1 MKLNAKNQSLGV
13 LRSLLL
19 LVLIIFGVWILDERG
34 LLAVVLEG
42 DKSQIS
48 TVIGCLW
55 IISSIYW
62 LYLSK
67 LISDERN
74 SFENMEF
81 KNKKLL
87 VSRFFN
93 SLEKNEDKDVLIN
106 AFESEFEKKISYGVV
121 ASDVALKLGLL
132 GTIIG
137 FISVP
142 LGIGGGSLMV
152 PFMRTFGYDIRK
164 SIGTAAAVGF
174 LIAVSGTITMIT
186 GGEIINNVNT
196 PFSIG
201 YINLLGF
208 IVFVPVTMLMARIGA
223 KAVYKINKKLL
234 SKIFGIFLIIVS
246 LRSFLEYLNIN

>member
-1 MKLNAKNQSLGV
+1 MKLNLKNQSLGV

-67 LISDERN
+67 IISDERN

-137 FISVP
+137 FI
-142 LGIGGGSLMV
+142 LMLK
-152 PFMRTFGYDIRK
+152 PIADLNSTSPEDLKMALSSMSSGM
-164 SIGTAAAVGF
+164 AVALYTTLTG
-174 LIAVSGTITMIT
+174 LIVS
-186 GGEIINNVNT
+186 
-196 PFSIG
+196 
-201 YINLLGF
+201 
-208 IVFVPVTMLMARIGA
+208 TMLRIQFHFSA
-223 KAVYKINKKLL
+223 TWIISLL
-234 SKIFGIFLIIVS
+234 NDLAFYTENNF
-246 LRSFLEYLNIN
+246 E

>member
-1 MKLNAKNQSLGV
+1 MKFNTQNQSLGV

-19 LVLIIFGVWILDERG
+19 LVLIIFGVWILNERG

-48 TVIGCLW
+48 IVIACLW

-67 LISDERN
+67 IISDERN

-81 KNKKLL
+81 GNKKLL

-137 FISVP
+137 FI
-142 LGIGGGSLMV
+142 LMLK
-152 PFMRTFGYDIRK
+152 PIADLNSTSPEDLKMALSSMSSGM
-164 SIGTAAAVGF
+164 AVA
-174 LIAVSGTITMIT
+174 LYTTLT
-186 GGEIINNVNT
+186 G
-196 PFSIG
+196 
-201 YINLLGF
+201 L
-208 IVFVPVTMLMARIGA
+208 
-223 KAVYKINKKLL
+223 
-234 SKIFGIFLIIVS
+234 IVS
-246 LRSFLEYLNIN
+246 TLLRIQFHFSATWIISLLNDLAFYTENNFE

>member
-1 MKLNAKNQSLGV
+1 MKFNTQNQSLGV

-48 TVIGCLW
+48 TVIACLW

-67 LISDERN
+67 IISDERN

-93 SLEKNEDKDVLIN
+93 SLKKNEDKDVLIN

-137 FISVP
+137 FI
-142 LGIGGGSLMV
+142 LMLK
-152 PFMRTFGYDIRK
+152 PIADLNSTSPEDLKMALSSMSSGM
-164 SIGTAAAVGF
+164 AVA
-174 LIAVSGTITMIT
+174 LYTTIT
-186 GGEIINNVNT
+186 G
-196 PFSIG
+196 
-201 YINLLGF
+201 L
-208 IVFVPVTMLMARIGA
+208 
-223 KAVYKINKKLL
+223 
-234 SKIFGIFLIIVS
+234 IVS
-246 LRSFLEYLNIN
+246 TLLRIQFHFSATWIISLLNDLAFYTENNFE

>member
-1 MKLNAKNQSLGV
+1 MKLNVKNQSLGV

-34 LLAVVLEG
+34 FLAVVLEG

-67 LISDERN
+67 IISDERN
-74 SFENMEF
+74 SFKNMEF

-106 AFESEFEKKISYGVV
+106 AFESEFEKKISYGLI

-137 FISVP
+137 FI
-142 LGIGGGSLMV
+142 LMLK
-152 PFMRTFGYDIRK
+152 PIADLNSTSPEDLKIALSSMSSGM
-164 SIGTAAAVGF
+164 AVA
-174 LIAVSGTITMIT
+174 LYTTLT
-186 GGEIINNVNT
+186 G
-196 PFSIG
+196 
-201 YINLLGF
+201 L
-208 IVFVPVTMLMARIGA
+208 
-223 KAVYKINKKLL
+223 
-234 SKIFGIFLIIVS
+234 IVS
-246 LRSFLEYLNIN
+246 TLLRIQFHFSATWIISLLNDLAFYTENNFE

>member
-1 MKLNAKNQSLGV
+1 M
-13 LRSLLL
+13 
-19 LVLIIFGVWILDERG
+19 VLIIFGVWILDERG

-67 LISDERN
+67 IISDERN

-137 FISVP
+137 FI
-142 LGIGGGSLMV
+142 LMLK
-152 PFMRTFGYDIRK
+152 PIADLNSTSPEDLKMALSSMSSGM
-164 SIGTAAAVGF
+164 AVA
-174 LIAVSGTITMIT
+174 LYTTLT
-186 GGEIINNVNT
+186 G
-196 PFSIG
+196 
-201 YINLLGF
+201 L
-208 IVFVPVTMLMARIGA
+208 
-223 KAVYKINKKLL
+223 
-234 SKIFGIFLIIVS
+234 IVS
-246 LRSFLEYLNIN
+246 TLLRIQFHFLATWIISLLNDLAFYTENNFE

>member
-1 MKLNAKNQSLGV
+1 MKFNTKNQSLGV

-19 LVLIIFGVWILDERG
+19 LVLIMFGVWILDERG

-48 TVIGCLW
+48 TVIACLW
-55 IISSIYW
+55 VISSIYW

-67 LISDERN
+67 IISDERN

-87 VSRFFN
+87 VSKFFN
-93 SLEKNEDKDVLIN
+93 SLKKNEDKDVLIN

-137 FISVP
+137 FI
-142 LGIGGGSLMV
+142 LMLK
-152 PFMRTFGYDIRK
+152 PIADLNSTSPEDLKMALSSMSSGM
-164 SIGTAAAVGF
+164 AVA
-174 LIAVSGTITMIT
+174 LYTTLT
-186 GGEIINNVNT
+186 G
-196 PFSIG
+196 
-201 YINLLGF
+201 L
-208 IVFVPVTMLMARIGA
+208 
-223 KAVYKINKKLL
+223 
-234 SKIFGIFLIIVS
+234 IVS
-246 LRSFLEYLNIN
+246 TLLRIQFHFSATWIISLLNDLAFYTENNFE

>member
-1 MKLNAKNQSLGV
+1 MKLNVKNQSLGV

-34 LLAVVLEG
+34 FLAVVLEG

-67 LISDERN
+67 IISDERN

-137 FISVP
+137 FI
-142 LGIGGGSLMV
+142 LMLK
-152 PFMRTFGYDIRK
+152 PIADLNSTSPEDLKMALSSMSSGM
-164 SIGTAAAVGF
+164 AVA
-174 LIAVSGTITMIT
+174 LYTTLT
-186 GGEIINNVNT
+186 G
-196 PFSIG
+196 
-201 YINLLGF
+201 L
-208 IVFVPVTMLMARIGA
+208 
-223 KAVYKINKKLL
+223 
-234 SKIFGIFLIIVS
+234 IVS
-246 LRSFLEYLNIN
+246 TLLRIQFHFSATWIISLLNDLAFYTEKNFE

>member
-1 MKLNAKNQSLGV
+1 MKLNVKNQSLGV

-67 LISDERN
+67 IISDERN

-93 SLEKNEDKDVLIN
+93 SLEKNEDKDVLIS

-137 FISVP
+137 FI
-142 LGIGGGSLMV
+142 LMLK
-152 PFMRTFGYDIRK
+152 PIADLNSTSPEDLKMALSSMSSGM
-164 SIGTAAAVGF
+164 AVA
-174 LIAVSGTITMIT
+174 LYTTLT
-186 GGEIINNVNT
+186 G
-196 PFSIG
+196 
-201 YINLLGF
+201 L
-208 IVFVPVTMLMARIGA
+208 
-223 KAVYKINKKLL
+223 
-234 SKIFGIFLIIVS
+234 IVS
-246 LRSFLEYLNIN
+246 TLLRIQFHFSATWIISLLNDLAFYTENNFE

>member
-1 MKLNAKNQSLGV
+1 MKLNLKNQSLGV

-67 LISDERN
+67 IISDERN

-137 FISVP
+137 FI
-142 LGIGGGSLMV
+142 LMLK
-152 PFMRTFGYDIRK
+152 PIADLNSTSPEDLKMALSSMSSGM
-164 SIGTAAAVGF
+164 AVA
-174 LIAVSGTITMIT
+174 LYTTLT
-186 GGEIINNVNT
+186 G
-196 PFSIG
+196 
-201 YINLLGF
+201 L
-208 IVFVPVTMLMARIGA
+208 
-223 KAVYKINKKLL
+223 
-234 SKIFGIFLIIVS
+234 IVS
-246 LRSFLEYLNIN
+246 TLLRIQFHFSATWIISLLNDLAFYTENNFE

>member
-137 FISVP
+137 FI
-142 LGIGGGSLMV
+142 LMLK
-152 PFMRTFGYDIRK
+152 PIADLNSTSPEDLKIALSSMSSGM
-164 SIGTAAAVGF
+164 AVA
-174 LIAVSGTITMIT
+174 LYTTLT
-186 GGEIINNVNT
+186 G
-196 PFSIG
+196 
-201 YINLLGF
+201 L
-208 IVFVPVTMLMARIGA
+208 
-223 KAVYKINKKLL
+223 
-234 SKIFGIFLIIVS
+234 IVS
-246 LRSFLEYLNIN
+246 TLLRIQFHFSATWIISLLNDLAFYTENNFE

>member
-1 MKLNAKNQSLGV
+1 MKFNTQNQSLGV

-67 LISDERN
+67 IISDERN

-93 SLEKNEDKDVLIN
+93 SLEKNEDKDVLIS

-137 FISVP
+137 FI
-142 LGIGGGSLMV
+142 LMLK
-152 PFMRTFGYDIRK
+152 PIADLNSTSPEDLKIALSSMSSGM
-164 SIGTAAAVGF
+164 AVA
-174 LIAVSGTITMIT
+174 LYTTLT
-186 GGEIINNVNT
+186 G
-196 PFSIG
+196 
-201 YINLLGF
+201 L
-208 IVFVPVTMLMARIGA
+208 
-223 KAVYKINKKLL
+223 
-234 SKIFGIFLIIVS
+234 IVS
-246 LRSFLEYLNIN
+246 TLLRIQFHFSATWIISLLNDLAFYTENNFE

>member
-34 LLAVVLEG
+34 LLAVILEG

-67 LISDERN
+67 IISDERN

-137 FISVP
+137 FI
-142 LGIGGGSLMV
+142 LMLK
-152 PFMRTFGYDIRK
+152 PIADLNSTSPEDLKMALSSMSSGM
-164 SIGTAAAVGF
+164 AVA
-174 LIAVSGTITMIT
+174 LYTTLT
-186 GGEIINNVNT
+186 G
-196 PFSIG
+196 
-201 YINLLGF
+201 L
-208 IVFVPVTMLMARIGA
+208 
-223 KAVYKINKKLL
+223 
-234 SKIFGIFLIIVS
+234 IVS
-246 LRSFLEYLNIN
+246 TLLRIQFHFSATWIISLLNDLAFYTENNFE

>member
-1 MKLNAKNQSLGV
+1 MKFNTQNQSLGV

-67 LISDERN
+67 IISDERN

-93 SLEKNEDKDVLIN
+93 SLKKNEDKDVLIN

-137 FISVP
+137 FI
-142 LGIGGGSLMV
+142 LMLK
-152 PFMRTFGYDIRK
+152 PIADLNSTSPEDLKMALSSMSSGM
-164 SIGTAAAVGF
+164 AVA
-174 LIAVSGTITMIT
+174 LYTTLT
-186 GGEIINNVNT
+186 G
-196 PFSIG
+196 
-201 YINLLGF
+201 L
-208 IVFVPVTMLMARIGA
+208 
-223 KAVYKINKKLL
+223 
-234 SKIFGIFLIIVS
+234 IVS
-246 LRSFLEYLNIN
+246 TLLRIQFHFSATWIISLLNDLAFYTENNFE

>member
-1 MKLNAKNQSLGV
+1 MKFNTQNQSLGV

-48 TVIGCLW
+48 TVIACLW

-67 LISDERN
+67 IISDERN

-93 SLEKNEDKDVLIN
+93 SLKKNEDKDVLIN

-137 FISVP
+137 FI
-142 LGIGGGSLMV
+142 LMLK
-152 PFMRTFGYDIRK
+152 PIADLNSTSPEDLKIALSSMSSGM
-164 SIGTAAAVGF
+164 AVA
-174 LIAVSGTITMIT
+174 LYTTLT
-186 GGEIINNVNT
+186 G
-196 PFSIG
+196 
-201 YINLLGF
+201 L
-208 IVFVPVTMLMARIGA
+208 
-223 KAVYKINKKLL
+223 
-234 SKIFGIFLIIVS
+234 IVS
-246 LRSFLEYLNIN
+246 TLLRIQFHFSATWIISLLNDLAFYTENNFE

>member
-1 MKLNAKNQSLGV
+1 MKFNTQNQSLGV

-19 LVLIIFGVWILDERG
+19 LVLIVFGVWILDERG

-48 TVIGCLW
+48 TVIACLW
-55 IISSIYW
+55 VISSIYW

-67 LISDERN
+67 IISDERN

-93 SLEKNEDKDVLIN
+93 SLKKNEDKDVLIN

-137 FISVP
+137 FI
-142 LGIGGGSLMV
+142 LMLK
-152 PFMRTFGYDIRK
+152 PIADLNSTSPEDLKMALSSMSSGM
-164 SIGTAAAVGF
+164 AVA
-174 LIAVSGTITMIT
+174 LYTTLT
-186 GGEIINNVNT
+186 G
-196 PFSIG
+196 
-201 YINLLGF
+201 L
-208 IVFVPVTMLMARIGA
+208 
-223 KAVYKINKKLL
+223 
-234 SKIFGIFLIIVS
+234 IVS
-246 LRSFLEYLNIN
+246 TLLRIQFHFSATWIISLLNDLAFYTENNFE

>member
-1 MKLNAKNQSLGV
+1 MKFNTQNQSLGV

-19 LVLIIFGVWILDERG
+19 LVLIMFGVWILDERG

-48 TVIGCLW
+48 TVIACLW

-67 LISDERN
+67 IISDERN

-93 SLEKNEDKDVLIN
+93 SLKKNEDKDVLIN

-137 FISVP
+137 FI
-142 LGIGGGSLMV
+142 LMLK
-152 PFMRTFGYDIRK
+152 PIADLNSTSPEDLKMALSSMSSGM
-164 SIGTAAAVGF
+164 AVA
-174 LIAVSGTITMIT
+174 LYTTLT
-186 GGEIINNVNT
+186 G
-196 PFSIG
+196 
-201 YINLLGF
+201 L
-208 IVFVPVTMLMARIGA
+208 
-223 KAVYKINKKLL
+223 
-234 SKIFGIFLIIVS
+234 IVS
-246 LRSFLEYLNIN
+246 TLLRIQFHFSATWIISLINDLAFYTENNFE

>member
-1 MKLNAKNQSLGV
+1 MKLNAQNHSLGV

-19 LVLIIFGVWILDERG
+19 LVLIIFGLWILDERG
-34 LLAVVLEG
+34 LIAVVIEG

-48 TVIGCLW
+48 KVIAGLW
-55 IISSIYW
+55 IVSSIYW

-67 LISDERN
+67 IISDERN

-137 FISVP
+137 FI
-142 LGIGGGSLMV
+142 LMLK
-152 PFMRTFGYDIRK
+152 PIADLNSTSPEDLKIALSSMSSGM
-164 SIGTAAAVGF
+164 AVA
-174 LIAVSGTITMIT
+174 LYTTLT
-186 GGEIINNVNT
+186 G
-196 PFSIG
+196 
-201 YINLLGF
+201 L
-208 IVFVPVTMLMARIGA
+208 
-223 KAVYKINKKLL
+223 
-234 SKIFGIFLIIVS
+234 IVS
-246 LRSFLEYLNIN
+246 TLLRIQFHFSATWIISLLNDLAFYTENNFE

>member
-67 LISDERN
+67 IISDERN
-74 SFENMEF
+74 SFENVEF

-137 FISVP
+137 FI
-142 LGIGGGSLMV
+142 LMLK
-152 PFMRTFGYDIRK
+152 PIADLNSTSPEDLKMALSSMSSGM
-164 SIGTAAAVGF
+164 AVA
-174 LIAVSGTITMIT
+174 LYTTLT
-186 GGEIINNVNT
+186 G
-196 PFSIG
+196 
-201 YINLLGF
+201 L
-208 IVFVPVTMLMARIGA
+208 
-223 KAVYKINKKLL
+223 
-234 SKIFGIFLIIVS
+234 IVS
-246 LRSFLEYLNIN
+246 TLLRIQFHFSATWIISLLNDLAFYTENNFE

>member
-1 MKLNAKNQSLGV
+1 MKLNVKNQSLGV

-67 LISDERN
+67 IISDERN

-93 SLEKNEDKDVLIN
+93 SLEKNEDKDVLIS

-137 FISVP
+137 FI
-142 LGIGGGSLMV
+142 LMLK
-152 PFMRTFGYDIRK
+152 PIADLNSTSPEDLKMALSSMSSGM
-164 SIGTAAAVGF
+164 AVA
-174 LIAVSGTITMIT
+174 LYTTLT
-186 GGEIINNVNT
+186 G
-196 PFSIG
+196 
-201 YINLLGF
+201 L
-208 IVFVPVTMLMARIGA
+208 
-223 KAVYKINKKLL
+223 
-234 SKIFGIFLIIVS
+234 IVS
-246 LRSFLEYLNIN
+246 TLLRIQFHFSATWVISLLNDLAFYTENNFE

>member
-1 MKLNAKNQSLGV
+1 MKFNTQNQSLGV

-137 FISVP
+137 FI
-142 LGIGGGSLMV
+142 LMLK
-152 PFMRTFGYDIRK
+152 PIADLNSTSPEDLKMALSSMSSGM
-164 SIGTAAAVGF
+164 AVA
-174 LIAVSGTITMIT
+174 LYTTLT
-186 GGEIINNVNT
+186 G
-196 PFSIG
+196 
-201 YINLLGF
+201 L
-208 IVFVPVTMLMARIGA
+208 
-223 KAVYKINKKLL
+223 
-234 SKIFGIFLIIVS
+234 IVS
-246 LRSFLEYLNIN
+246 TLLRIQFHFSATWIISLLNDLAFYTENNFE

>member
-1 MKLNAKNQSLGV
+1 MKFNTQNQSLGV

-48 TVIGCLW
+48 TVIACLW

-67 LISDERN
+67 IISDERN

-137 FISVP
+137 FI
-142 LGIGGGSLMV
+142 LMLK
-152 PFMRTFGYDIRK
+152 PIADLNSTSPEDLKMALSSMSSGM
-164 SIGTAAAVGF
+164 AVA
-174 LIAVSGTITMIT
+174 LYTTLT
-186 GGEIINNVNT
+186 G
-196 PFSIG
+196 
-201 YINLLGF
+201 L
-208 IVFVPVTMLMARIGA
+208 
-223 KAVYKINKKLL
+223 
-234 SKIFGIFLIIVS
+234 IVS
-246 LRSFLEYLNIN
+246 TLLRIQFHFSATWIISLLNDLAFYTENNFE

>member
-62 LYLSK
+62 LYFSK
-67 LISDERN
+67 IISDERN

-137 FISVP
+137 FI
-142 LGIGGGSLMV
+142 LMLK
-152 PFMRTFGYDIRK
+152 PIADLNSTSPEDLKMALSSMSSGM
-164 SIGTAAAVGF
+164 AVA
-174 LIAVSGTITMIT
+174 LYTTLT
-186 GGEIINNVNT
+186 G
-196 PFSIG
+196 
-201 YINLLGF
+201 L
-208 IVFVPVTMLMARIGA
+208 
-223 KAVYKINKKLL
+223 
-234 SKIFGIFLIIVS
+234 IVS
-246 LRSFLEYLNIN
+246 TLLRIQFHFSATWIISLLNDLAFYTENNFE

>member
-67 LISDERN
+67 IISDERN

-93 SLEKNEDKDVLIN
+93 SLEKKEDKDVLIN

-137 FISVP
+137 FI
-142 LGIGGGSLMV
+142 LMLK
-152 PFMRTFGYDIRK
+152 PIADLNSTSPEDLKMALSSMSSGM
-164 SIGTAAAVGF
+164 AVA
-174 LIAVSGTITMIT
+174 LYTTLT
-186 GGEIINNVNT
+186 G
-196 PFSIG
+196 
-201 YINLLGF
+201 L
-208 IVFVPVTMLMARIGA
+208 
-223 KAVYKINKKLL
+223 
-234 SKIFGIFLIIVS
+234 IVS
-246 LRSFLEYLNIN
+246 TLLRIQFHFSATWIISLLYDLAFYTENNFE

>member
-1 MKLNAKNQSLGV
+1 MKFNTQNQSLGV

-19 LVLIIFGVWILDERG
+19 LVLIVFGVWILDERG

-48 TVIGCLW
+48 TVIACLW

-67 LISDERN
+67 IISDERN

-87 VSRFFN
+87 VTRFFN
-93 SLEKNEDKDVLIN
+93 SLKKNEDKDVLIN

-137 FISVP
+137 FI
-142 LGIGGGSLMV
+142 LMLK
-152 PFMRTFGYDIRK
+152 PIADLNSTSPEDLKMALSSMSSGM
-164 SIGTAAAVGF
+164 AVA
-174 LIAVSGTITMIT
+174 LYTTLT
-186 GGEIINNVNT
+186 G
-196 PFSIG
+196 
-201 YINLLGF
+201 L
-208 IVFVPVTMLMARIGA
+208 
-223 KAVYKINKKLL
+223 
-234 SKIFGIFLIIVS
+234 IVS
-246 LRSFLEYLNIN
+246 TLLRIQFHFSATWIISLLNDLAFYTENNFE

>member
-1 MKLNAKNQSLGV
+1 MKFNTQNQSLGV

-19 LVLIIFGVWILDERG
+19 LVLIIFGVWILNERG

-48 TVIGCLW
+48 IVIACLW

-67 LISDERN
+67 IISDERN

-81 KNKKLL
+81 GNKKLL
-87 VSRFFN
+87 VYRFFN

-137 FISVP
+137 FI
-142 LGIGGGSLMV
+142 LMLK
-152 PFMRTFGYDIRK
+152 PIADLNSTSPEDLKMALSSMSSGM
-164 SIGTAAAVGF
+164 AVA
-174 LIAVSGTITMIT
+174 LYTTLT
-186 GGEIINNVNT
+186 G
-196 PFSIG
+196 
-201 YINLLGF
+201 L
-208 IVFVPVTMLMARIGA
+208 
-223 KAVYKINKKLL
+223 
-234 SKIFGIFLIIVS
+234 IVS
-246 LRSFLEYLNIN
+246 TLLRIQFHFSATWIISLLNDLAFYTENNFE